1 MALFDPKTQVRLQ
14 LGESIPPGG
23 VDTDTMFTDA
33 QIQSFL
39 DTCNQLVNKA
49 TAMAWRAK
57 AAAFVGQV
65 DVQEGNS
72 SRKMSQAYENAMA
85 QARFWEQQLENN
97 LVVGATRQG
106 VNRRIMPW

>member
-1 MALFDPKTQVRLQ
+1 MTLFDPVTQVRLQ
-14 LGESIPPGG
+14 LGEEIPPGG

-39 DTCNQLVNKA
+39 DTNNQYINKA

-57 AAAFVGQV
+57 AAAFVVQV

-72 SRKMSQAYENAMA
+72 SRKLSQAYEAAMS
-85 QARFWEQQLENN
+85 QARFWADQPENN
-97 LVVGATRQG
+97 MVIGATRQG